1 MSVIGVIYRICIER
15 SKKKQKLKMCE
26 ILLSYA
32 VVVVTFVD
40 SMSVVITLSLRDYI
54 RLRSL
59 IINDDMSLKRN
70 DLISKK

>member
-1 MSVIGVIYRICIER
+1 
-15 SKKKQKLKMCE
+15 MCE